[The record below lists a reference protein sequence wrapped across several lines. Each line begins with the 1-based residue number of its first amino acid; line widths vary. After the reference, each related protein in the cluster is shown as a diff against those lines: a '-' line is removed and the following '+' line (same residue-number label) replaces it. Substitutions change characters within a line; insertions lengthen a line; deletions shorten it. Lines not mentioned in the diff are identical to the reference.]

1 MSTQSIQ
8 EFETCL
14 HATRQKVLDMD
25 VEIGIYEARGLEDLS
40 LQELREA
47 YIDHA
52 TTLERTITAEA
63 KERAQ
68 NEYLALRKR
77 VYEAETEMVAC
88 ESKLIDFEGERST
101 QCWERSE
108 AAEGRWWKALD
119 AISEYNRNSSN

>member
-8 EFETCL
+8 EFEPCL
-14 HATRQKVLDMD
+14 HSALQKVLDTD
-25 VEIGIYEARGLEDLS
+25 VEIGIYEARGLEPLS

-47 YIDHA
+47 YIDLA
-52 TTLERTITAEA
+52 TTLERRITAEA
-63 KERAQ
+63 EERAQ

-88 ESKLIDFEGERST
+88 ESKLLDFEGERLT
-101 QCWERSE
+101 QCWERYE
-108 AAEGRWWKALD
+108 TAEERWWKAID